1 VSLLW
6 VTANASAVEHS
17 PRSAAIPQYACAM
30 AMASLAI
37 VFCFFGGNT
46 SMRFFALL
54 VVCSAA
60 AAAAFSPLAPLRASR
75 LVRQSPARAQR
86 APTMINAG
94 NLRSS
99 ADERSARLLA
109 AKAASGKTWDEVSC
123 MRASRCTR
131 RR

>member
-1 VSLLW
+1 VPW
-6 VTANASAVEHS
+6 QW
-17 PRSAAIPQYACAM
+17 PPFAIEKKTG
-30 AMASLAI
+30 
-37 VFCFFGGNT
+37 FGGNT

-99 ADERSARLLA
+99 ADERSGRLLA
-109 AKAASGKTWDEVSC
+109 AKAASGKSWDEVSC